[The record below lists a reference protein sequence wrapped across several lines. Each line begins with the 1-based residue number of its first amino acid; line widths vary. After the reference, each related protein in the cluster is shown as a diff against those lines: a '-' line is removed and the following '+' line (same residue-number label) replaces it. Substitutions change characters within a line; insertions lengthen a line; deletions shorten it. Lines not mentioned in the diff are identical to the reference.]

1 MATAYV
7 IGQYEATI
15 AHGTVRLTHPDSS
28 VNFAPATYNQ
38 IRSAHRAYRAHDPR
52 LWTRANVPPGGD
64 GSLDARGNKV
74 TTVDSELPEHV

>member
-28 VNFAPATYNQ
+28 VNFVPATYNQ
-38 IRSAHRAYRAHDPR
+38 IRSAHDLR